1 MVIFIPIIHN
11 ITPISD
17 LLFITLLYSICYLL
31 ICLYIRGNIKINCKS
46 IPRML
51 FIPWN
56 AFTYFKE
63 VGLEVI
69 YFLRFNLLIGINANN
84 SANIDVIGITNLSI
98 SILFC

>member
-1 MVIFIPIIHN
+1 M
-11 ITPISD
+11 
-17 LLFITLLYSICYLL
+17 LL
-31 ICLYIRGNIKINCKS
+31 
-46 IPRML
+46 
-51 FIPWN
+51 IPWN

-69 YFLRFNLLIGINANN
+69 YFLRFNLLIGVNANN